1 MITMDPSEH
10 RALWER
16 RQAELWD
23 RIFQVTQDVVH
34 LADTI
39 EKDSGGVVLQE
50 GLLHAAMNVGKFLVR
65 ATASESEVDFR
76 KNVEESRM
84 QAIEADYWLRLAYI
98 VQQHEGVQRDVSN
111 IITQYS
117 AIIDLLKKMETH
129 VDRTHDIAELAS
141 RQKVSL

>member
-1 MITMDPSEH
+1 MDPSEH

-34 LADTI
+34 VADTI
-39 EKDSGGVVLQE
+39 ERDAGGTVLQG
-50 GLLHAAMNVGKFLVR
+50 GLVTAAMNVGKFLVR
-65 ATASESEVDFR
+65 ATASDAEGEFR
-76 KNVEESRM
+76 KNVEEARL

-111 IITQYS
+111 IITQYAS
-117 AIIDLLKKMETH
+117 IIDLLQKMLQH
-129 VDRTHDIAELAS
+129 VERAHDPS
-141 RQKVSL
+141 RHMERPKVAL

>member
-1 MITMDPSEH
+1 MDPSEH

-39 EKDSGGVVLQE
+39 ERDSGGVVLQQ
-50 GLLHAAMNVGKFLVR
+50 GLLNAAMNVGKFLVR
-65 ATASESEVDFR
+65 ATASDVENEFR

-84 QAIEADYWLRLAYI
+84 QAIEADYWLRLAYM
-98 VQQHEGVQRDVSN
+98 VQQHSTVQRDVSN

-117 AIIDLLKKMETH
+117 SIIDLLQKMLQH
-129 VDRTHDIAELAS
+129 VDRAHDS
-141 RQKVSL
+141 QKHMERPRVAL

>member
-1 MITMDPSEH
+1 MDPSEH
-10 RALWER
+10 RAIWER

-39 EKDSGGVVLQE
+39 DESSGGFVLKQ
-50 GLLHAAMNVGKFLVR
+50 GLVGAAMNVGKFLVR
-65 ATASESEVDFR
+65 ATASDSEIHFR
-76 KNVEESRM
+76 TNVEESRM

-98 VQQHEGVQRDVSN
+98 VQEHEGVQRDVSN

-117 AIIDLLKKMETH
+117 SIIDVLKKMEIH
-129 VDRTHDIAELAS
+129 VDRTHNVAELAP

>member
-1 MITMDPSEH
+1 MKHMDTAEH

-16 RQAELWD
+16 RQAELWE

-39 EKDSGGVVLQE
+39 EQTSGGKVLQD
-50 GLLHAAMNVGKFLVR
+50 GLIGAAMNVGKFLVR
-65 ATASESEVDFR
+65 ATASDSEVEFR

-98 VQQHEGVQRDVSN
+98 VQEREGVQRDVSN
-111 IITQYS
+111 IITQYA
-117 AIIDLLKKMETH
+117 AIIDLLKKMVTH
-129 VDRTHDIAELAS
+129 VDRTHDQSVYKE
-141 RQKVSL
+141 RPKVAL